1 MINIEV
7 QQQLEDKLVAT
18 AFFDAG
24 FVQQY
29 LNKATYVANK
39 GATLTNSG
47 TNANNSYSLRG
58 AGVGLKRADKDII
71 WSTSI
76 AWKLGHN
83 PLYTAENVGVNN
95 DGRSKSAYLW
105 AQVQWIF

>member
-1 MINIEV
+1 MINIEI
-7 QQQLEDKLVAT
+7 QQQLENKVVAL

-29 LNKATYVANK
+29 RDKRQYIPNK
-39 GATLTNSG
+39 GS

-58 AGVGLKRADKDII
+58 AGLGLKRTDQDLVLSA
-71 WSTSI
+71 TI

-83 PLYTAENVGVNN
+83 PLYDTNGLGVNN
-95 DGRSKSAYLW
+95 DGRSNSAYLW
-105 AQVQWIF
+105 AQAQWIF

>member
-1 MINIEV
+1 MINVEL
-7 QQQLEDKLVAT
+7 QQALEDKVVAL

-29 LNKATYVANK
+29 RDKYVYEQMK
-39 GATLTNSG
+39 GRTG
-47 TNANNSYSLRG
+47 ANNSYSLRSV
-58 AGVGLKRADKDII
+58 GVGLKRADKDII

-83 PLYTAENVGVNN
+83 PLLDNMGNGVNN
-95 DGRSKSAYLW
+95 DGRSKSAYIW
-105 AQVQWIF
+105 ANLQWMF

>member
-1 MINIEV
+1 MINIEI
-7 QQQLEDKLVAT
+7 QQQLEDKFVAS

-29 LNKATYVANK
+29 RDKTIFTQGK
-39 GATLTNSG
+39 

-58 AGVGLKRADKDII
+58 AGVGLKRADQDFVF
-71 WSTSI
+71 STTL

-83 PLYTAENVGVNN
+83 PLYNVSGHGVNN
-95 DGRSKSAYLW
+95 DGRSNSTYLW
-105 AQVQWIF
+105 AQAQWNF